1 MGRSG
6 GRVNEP
12 NLSPSLYMLVAET
25 EAAGGSGVKLLD
37 REDDGANVISSG
49 RVRRAPAAA
58 WSATVPGA
66 GARGAMGRRCAAGAG
81 QPDAD
86 DMRLG

>member
-1 MGRSG
+1 MVLRKRMGRSG

-49 RVRRAPAAA
+49 RP
-58 WSATVPGA
+58 
-66 GARGAMGRRCAAGAG
+66 
-81 QPDAD
+81 
-86 DMRLG
+86 